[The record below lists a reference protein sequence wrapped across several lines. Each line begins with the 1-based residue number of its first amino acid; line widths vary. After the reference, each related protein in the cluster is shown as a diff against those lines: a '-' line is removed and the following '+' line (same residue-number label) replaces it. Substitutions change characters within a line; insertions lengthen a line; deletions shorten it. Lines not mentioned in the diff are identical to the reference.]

1 MPCQGEGRGFKSL
14 FPLLKPQ
21 VTPGFFRV
29 WERVCPLCATQL
41 EWDLLLTSDIDL
53 ATIDKGHWVPDIAK
67 AFEKDDFST
76 VSRGNFSGWR
86 SAPCW
91 AQEFAAPAGNHTEG
105 PVRPLATSD
114 AGSK

>member
-41 EWDLLLTSDIDL
+41 EWDLLLTSDIEL
-53 ATIDKGHWVPDIAK
+53 ATIDKGHWVPDTAK
-67 AFEKDDFST
+67 AFEKEDFST
-76 VSRGNFSGWR
+76 ISRGDFFRLAERPVLGSGVCCAR
-86 SAPCW
+86 RQPHRRPG
-91 AQEFAAPAGNHTEG
+91 AATGN
-105 PVRPLATSD
+105 L
-114 AGSK
+114 